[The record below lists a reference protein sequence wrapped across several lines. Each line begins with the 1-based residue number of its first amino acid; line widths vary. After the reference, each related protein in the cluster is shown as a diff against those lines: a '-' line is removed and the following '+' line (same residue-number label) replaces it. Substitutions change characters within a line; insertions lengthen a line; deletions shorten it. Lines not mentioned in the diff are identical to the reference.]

1 MPRLA
6 WFSPLAP
13 VKSGISQYNAE
24 LLPYL
29 LSTCDIDVFVDGQPE
44 QFVAPD
50 SRVRLFSAYD
60 FIWKH
65 LERPYDVVVYQ
76 LGNASCHDYM
86 WAYLVRYPGLVVLHD
101 GQLHHARGRMLLQ
114 RLQPR
119 RDDYR
124 REFRFNHP
132 DADPDVAELGA
143 IGLLGSLTYLYPML
157 RSVVEASRSVVV
169 HNRWLADQI
178 LNAHPGATV
187 DVVEMGVPAHA
198 PRSGA
203 RSTVR
208 SRHGIPDAATVFTA
222 FGKVTPEKRL
232 RETIRAL
239 ASVVDG
245 IPHTRL
251 LVAGETVD
259 YYDLQAEAESRGIGN
274 HVIFTGYLPD
284 EEIEDY
290 LAASD
295 VCLCMRWPT
304 SRETS
309 ASWLRCLAAGK
320 PTISTDLLHTVD
332 IPALDPRNW
341 SVMVGLPAAGGED
354 GETPTEPQPVGV
366 SIDILDEGHSLKLA
380 IRRLATDERLRT
392 MLGRNARAL
401 WAERFRLEEMAAG
414 YQRVV
419 ARLVQSA
426 QERPERRRELPLHLH
441 SSGTE
446 HAEALVKEIL
456 GPEYHLPDAD

>member
-13 VKSGISQYNAE
+13 VKSGISQYNGE
-24 LLPYL
+24 LLPSFRDSY
-29 LSTCDIDVFVDGQPE
+29 DIDAFVDGRPE
-44 QFVAPD
+44 QFASPG
-50 SRVRLFSAYD
+50 SHIQLFSAHD
-60 FIWKH
+60 FIWKN
-65 LERPYDVVVYQ
+65 LEHPYDLVVYQ
-76 LGNASCHDYM
+76 LGNAPCHDYM

-114 RLQPR
+114 RLKPR

-132 DADPDVAELGA
+132 DANPDLAELGA
-143 IGLLGSLTYLYPML
+143 VGLLGSLTYLYPML
-157 RSVVEASRSVVV
+157 RSVVEGSRSVLV
-169 HNRWLADQI
+169 HNHWLAEQI
-178 LNAHPGATV
+178 RDAHPGATV

-203 RSTVR
+203 RRQIR
-208 SRHGIPDAATVFTA
+208 SRHGIPEDAAVLTA

-232 RETIRAL
+232 RETIRAM
-239 ASVVDG
+239 ASVVESVPE
-245 IPHTRL
+245 IRL
-251 LVAGETVD
+251 LVAGETVE
-259 YYDLQAEAESRGIGN
+259 YYDLQAEAESLGIGN
-274 HVIFTGYLPD
+274 RVTVTGYLPD
-284 EEIEDY
+284 EEIDDY

-320 PTISTDLLHTVD
+320 PTISTDLVHTVD
-332 IPALDPRNW
+332 VPTLDPRNW
-341 SVMVGLPAAGGED
+341 SVIVGLSAAAREAGD
-354 GETPTEPQPVGV
+354 VPTEPKPVGV

-380 IRRLATDERLRT
+380 IRRLATDETLRT
-392 MLGRNARAL
+392 MLGTNARSL
-401 WAERFRLEEMAAG
+401 WAERFRFEEMAAG

-419 ARLVQSA
+419 ARLVEGA
-426 QERPERRRELPLHLH
+426 PERPDRGQELPAHLR

-456 GPEYHLPDAD
+456 GPEYHLRDAD